1 MIIINKNNEYV
12 EGFAP
17 TVYITFLIGACPKKV
32 ILFIIDIIKTRNKI
46 LVLKFYKIKN
56 IFNLWLKI
64 KIYE

>member
-1 MIIINKNNEYV
+1 M
-12 EGFAP
+12 
-17 TVYITFLIGACPKKV
+17 LKK
-32 ILFIIDIIKTRNKI
+32 LIKTRNKI